1 MQREYGPTIITVI
14 VLGGFIGISFLA
26 MKPELAGVKESVVL
40 YLLGAWQ
47 SMAAAAVATG
57 LALRPAASRRTTR
70 FPIEQHR
77 GEHEMIAL
85 LAASPGNPGRAH
97 RHGPGDHAI
106 LHAEGQQCS
115 ATRHRATPA

>member
-47 SMAAAAVATG
+47 SMAAAAVAYWIGSSSSSKQKDDTISSMSNTG
-57 LALRPAASRRTTR
+57 ASTK
-70 FPIEQHR
+70 
-77 GEHEMIAL
+77 
-85 LAASPGNPGRAH
+85 
-97 RHGPGDHAI
+97 
-106 LHAEGQQCS
+106 
-115 ATRHRATPA
+115 